1 MTQPYCDEADE
12 SWADAFAA
20 AVLMPADAII
30 SMHARGMTAPEIARC
45 LHVTIAAVVRRLAGL
60 GFPGDGNRLG
70 RTH

>member
-1 MTQPYCDEADE
+1 MTQPFCDKADEA
-12 SWADAFAA
+12 WADAFAA

-30 SMHARGMTAPEIARC
+30 TMHARGMTAPEIARC
-45 LHVTIAAVVRRLAGL
+45 LHVTTAAVVRRLAGL